1 MQVTVDDI
9 TAQCQSCGG
18 TDFTRHAMA
27 TGDPG
32 AVLACDAC
40 GRKAAHAEL
49 LLQIS
54 DEARWRAN
62 EAFGSA
68 RSSQEPLKLG

>member
-1 MQVTVDDI
+1 MQITVDDI

-18 TDFTRHAMA
+18 TQFSRHAKA
-27 TGDPG
+27 SGELG
-32 AVLACDAC
+32 VVLECESC

-62 EAFGSA
+62 EAFGATPPPRESL
-68 RSSQEPLKLG
+68 EL

>member
-18 TDFTRHAMA
+18 TEFSRHAVA
-27 TGDPG
+27 SGELG
-32 AVLACDAC
+32 AVLECESC

-49 LLQIS
+49 LLQIN

-62 EAFGSA
+62 EAFGAA
-68 RSSQEPLKLG
+68 RAPRESLEL